1 MRGQD
6 CKRTHSAQG
15 NAGYIYE
22 AKRREIK
29 EIETMRGA
37 RVCRGFDFSVKG
49 SSNNACRRFWF
60 RDRLQ
65 TQIYYE
71 VQTVFGHIIPKNI
84 KLS

>member
-1 MRGQD
+1 MSELLLGCVFCDISHQFAFARGFHRSMRGQD

-37 RVCRGFDFSVKG
+37 RVCRGFDFSVKT
-49 SSNNACRRFWF
+49 FF
-60 RDRLQ
+60 
-65 TQIYYE
+65 E
-71 VQTVFGHIIPKNI
+71 
-84 KLS
+84 

>member
-37 RVCRGFDFSVKG
+37 RVCRGFDF
-49 SSNNACRRFWF
+49 RRNVL
-60 RDRLQ
+60 RIMPVDD
-65 TQIYYE
+65 
-71 VQTVFGHIIPKNI
+71 FGFVIVYKLKYIMRYRQYLDILYPKI
-84 KLS
+84 